1 MAKIKYIKIPRSTV
15 INRIRNSHREF
26 LTIEEDLLEALE
38 IVHRGRLEALQ
49 KILSRIDRQGKK
61 NEEGEKYCV
70 MSVEEIEKD
79 ISYMGH
85 HEKKAYEKGNEE
97 RALFLDGY
105 VDAMGKFVSRYYLTA
120 MKSDEGNEK
129 TD

>member
-1 MAKIKYIKIPRSTV
+1 MPKVKYIRIPRVTV

-26 LTIEEDLLEALE
+26 LTVEENLLEALE
-38 IVHRGRLEALQ
+38 IVHRGRMEALQ
-49 KILSRIDRQGKK
+49 KILSRIDERGKK

-70 MSVEEIEKD
+70 MPVEEIEKE
-79 ISYMGH
+79 ISYWGH
-85 HEKKAYEKGNEE
+85 REKKAYEEGNEE

-105 VDAMGKFVSRYYLTA
+105 VDAMKRFISRYYLTA
-120 MKSDEGNEK
+120 MRSNEENEK